1 MPKSQKPRKP
11 YGGPI
16 WSHLRN
22 LQSQQNALAEIVTTH
37 ANALARIL
45 QALAPPPPADS
56 IQAPTPGQIQLVNS
70 SKEKS

>member
-45 QALAPPPPADS
+45 QALAPPPTDA
-56 IQAPTPGQIQLVNS
+56 IQPPTPGQIQLVNS
-70 SKEKS
+70 SKEKT